1 MESNVQIDL
10 KSIILNKIKEDDFE
24 TYSKIIRIKEIAKI
38 DKTIKDRYSISFIL
52 DLFFAFENGSLNI
65 EAVMHEI
72 RFLEGLEE
80 TSRTKNATQFRHP
93 PLKGLWHKH
102 YFDGSISA
110 LAQNV
115 KNALGNYGMPYF
127 ESMAKEAKASGK
139 ERFVA
144 PEDVTH
150 IVNDVVTSNLHRRHV
165 DQKTTGEWLIYAV
178 HENANYFLCLAR
190 HGEKDDQIRTRI
202 NSTCIHEFPFLMSI
216 LGI

>member
-1 MESNVQIDL
+1 MENNVQIDL
-10 KSIILNKIKEDDFE
+10 KSIILNQIKEDDFE
-24 TYSKIIRIKEIAKI
+24 TYSKIIRIKEIVKI
-38 DKTIKDRYSISFIL
+38 DKTIKDRYSLSFLL
-52 DLFFAFENGSLNI
+52 DVFLAFENGSLNI

-80 TSRTKNATQFRHP
+80 TSRTKDATQFRRS

-127 ESMAKEAKASGK
+127 ESMLEEAKASGE
-139 ERFVA
+139 ERLVT
-144 PEDVTH
+144 PEDVPH
-150 IVNDVVTSNLHRRHV
+150 IVNDVVTSNLQRRHA

-178 HENANYFLCLAR
+178 HENVNYFLCLAK
-190 HGEKDDQIRTRI
+190 HGEEDDKIRTRI
-202 NSTCIHEFPFLMSI
+202 DSTCVHEFPFLMSI
-216 LGI
+216 LGT